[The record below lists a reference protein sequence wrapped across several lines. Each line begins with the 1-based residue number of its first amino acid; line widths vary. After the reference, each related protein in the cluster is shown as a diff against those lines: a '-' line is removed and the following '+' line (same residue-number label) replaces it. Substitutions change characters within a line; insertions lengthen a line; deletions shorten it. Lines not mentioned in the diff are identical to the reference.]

1 MQGSSLRVW
10 GLGCLG
16 SSLAEETFA
25 GYRVAQELLTG
36 LYVHRRRIWDVRIW
50 KAAIWVLEFF
60 YNRSRDAHD
69 TTNAPF
75 VLEAV
80 F

>member
-1 MQGSSLRVW
+1 M
-10 GLGCLG
+10 GCLG

-36 LYVHRRRIWDVRIW
+36 LYVHRRRIWDLRIW
-50 KAAIWVLEFF
+50 KAASTIGQGTPMI
-60 YNRSRDAHD
+60 